1 VDQRDHPRFRTRFDT
16 LCSSG
21 SEEGAGTVTDIS
33 YRGARVEEASIRPA
47 VGSKIRLY
55 VFIQPVSPIE
65 LQGYVVRHTEEGFAI
80 EFAKLEPE
88 IARLVDDVAA
98 VVS

>member
-1 VDQRDHPRFRTRFDT
+1 VDKRNHPRFRTRFDT

-33 YRGARVEEASIRPA
+33 YLGARVEEASIRPA
-47 VGSKIRLY
+47 VGTKIRLY
-55 VFIQPVSPIE
+55 VFIQPVSPVE
-65 LQGYVVRHTEEGFAI
+65 LQGYVIRHTEEGFAI